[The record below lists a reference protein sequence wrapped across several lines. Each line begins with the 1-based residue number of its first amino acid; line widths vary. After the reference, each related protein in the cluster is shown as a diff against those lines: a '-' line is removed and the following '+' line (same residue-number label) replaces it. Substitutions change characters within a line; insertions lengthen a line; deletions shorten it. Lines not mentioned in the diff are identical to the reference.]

1 MVPALV
7 VMIECL
13 EIYATNTV
21 VAVLQSV
28 TKILGDALVTVQSEN
43 SEIYVTSHAIKYVQ
57 MDV

>member
-7 VMIECL
+7 AMIECL

>member
-28 TKILGDALVTVQSEN
+28 TKILGDALVTVKSEN

>member
-28 TKILGDALVTVQSEN
+28 TKILGDALVTVKSEN
-43 SEIYVTSHAIKYVQ
+43 SKIYVTSHAIKYVQ